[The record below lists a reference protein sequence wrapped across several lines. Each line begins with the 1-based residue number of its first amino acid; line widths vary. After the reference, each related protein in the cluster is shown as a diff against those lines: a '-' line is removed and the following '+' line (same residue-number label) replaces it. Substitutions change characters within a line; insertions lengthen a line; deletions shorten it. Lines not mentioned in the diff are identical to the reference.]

1 MPDKTPLGLMA
12 GIMLV
17 TVMLGGTALGAT
29 QNRHSVHVAN
39 SQGLHP
45 RGQASGSP
53 GYGSVCLPVAPVS
66 CGAFGPDG
74 GPCTAPR
81 L

>member
-12 GIMLV
+12 GIMVV

-29 QNRHSVHVAN
+29 QNRHGAHMSN
-39 SQGLHP
+39 GRGLHVH
-45 RGQASGSP
+45 GQGYASP
-53 GYGSVCLPVAPVS
+53 GCICLPVAPVS

>member
-29 QNRHSVHVAN
+29 QNRHGAHISN
-39 SQGLHP
+39 SRSLHAHGQGY
-45 RGQASGSP
+45 ASP
-53 GYGSVCLPVAPVS
+53 GCICLPVAPVS